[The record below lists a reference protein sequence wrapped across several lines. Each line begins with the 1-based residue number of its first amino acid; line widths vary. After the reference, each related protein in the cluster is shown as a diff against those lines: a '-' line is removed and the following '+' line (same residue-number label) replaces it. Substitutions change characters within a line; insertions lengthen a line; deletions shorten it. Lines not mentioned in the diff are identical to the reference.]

1 VSPTTD
7 TPGRI
12 RFHEPAGQPVHL
24 RLIDR
29 VALLAAL
36 DRAAAGKVTIVAAP
50 AGSGKS
56 SLIRAWSERQH
67 PPHRLALVN
76 VQRDRQDAQ
85 QFWLALLTAVR
96 KLSGDPVSAQ
106 PPTASPDFNGA
117 AVVDRIL
124 SELSGSAD
132 RVSLVIDDVHELAAP
147 DTLAHLSRLLTNLPA
162 NVHALLATRR
172 DLPLR
177 LHDLRLAGELS
188 DLRAADLRF
197 TEQETAALLKTARIT
212 LSDEAVV
219 RLHERTEGWAAGLRL
234 AVLSL
239 IEHPDPERFV
249 AEFTGSNRAV
259 AEYLVAEMLE
269 RQPQEVQHLLLR
281 TSILRR
287 VNGELADLLTGRPGS
302 ERILLGLE
310 DANAFTVSLD
320 PQRTWFRYHHLFADL
335 LRLELRR
342 MLPDEVR
349 ALHRTAAAW
358 LTDHAHI
365 VEAVRH
371 RQAAGDWPEAA
382 ALLVDH
388 CFGMMLDGQEESMH
402 TLLEAFPR
410 RSGTNFPELGVV
422 RAMVDLVHGRLDT
435 AAAHLAVAD
444 GCVAAAPEE
453 RRHRLRAAVAS
464 LNLSLARRRGSLADV
479 MRHAAFLESPP
490 PGRSDEEITL
500 GSDLRVLALM
510 NLGIVE
516 AWASGGSDAERHL
529 REGAD
534 LARRIARPYLEVAC
548 LAQLGFASTLSDF
561 TYSRARCEE
570 AIALAEEHG
579 WGTAFILAPALVNLG
594 AKLVWAGEFDRAER
608 TLRRADVAL
617 QADCGPGIGT
627 LLHLAK
633 GMLRAG
639 RGQRREAAEEFAAA
653 HELQSQLSGPHALT
667 GYVTGW
673 LLAARARLGSS
684 ADSRS
689 LLETLGSPL
698 IDSGEIRNGRAVIC
712 LAEGDPAAALAAL
725 APVIDAS
732 APVAHTC
739 TVVEAQV
746 LTALAHHALG
756 DGRRTQDALER
767 ALELAEPERLV
778 LPFVMAGAGD
788 LLEAMPR
795 HRTSHAA
802 LLTDILE
809 LVHGPPSAAI
819 TQPPPTAAPALSPS
833 ELRVLRYL
841 PSNLSRPEIAG
852 ELSISVNTVNTH
864 VRNIYAKLQATD
876 RSSAVQRARQLR
888 LLASDA
894 SLQPPLTG
902 FR

>member
-1 VSPTTD
+1 
-7 TPGRI
+7 
-12 RFHEPAGQPVHL
+12 VHL

-29 VALLAAL
+29 DALLAAL
-36 DRAAAGKVTIVAAP
+36 DRASAGKVTIVAAP

-56 SLIRAWSERQH
+56 SLLRAWAERQDRR
-67 PPHRLALVN
+67 HRLALVN
-76 VQRDRQDAQ
+76 VQRDQQDAQ
-85 QFWLALLTAVR
+85 QFWLALLKAVR
-96 KLSGDPVSAQ
+96 DLSGDPVGAQ
-106 PPTASPDFNGA
+106 PPTASPDFSGA
-117 AVVDRIL
+117 VIVDRIL
-124 SELSGSAD
+124 AELAVSAGRLSAD
-132 RVSLVIDDVHELAAP
+132 RVSLVIDDVHELASP

-188 DLRAADLRF
+188 ELRSADLRF
-197 TEQETAALLKTARIT
+197 TGQETAALLKAARIT
-212 LSDEAVV
+212 LSDRAVA

-239 IEHPDPERFV
+239 TGHPDPEQFV

-259 AEYLVAEMLE
+259 AEYLVAEMLG
-269 RQPQEVQHLLLR
+269 RQPGDVQNLLLR

-342 MLPDEVR
+342 ILPDEVR
-349 ALHRTAAAW
+349 DLHRTAAAW
-358 LTDHAHI
+358 LTDHAHT

-371 RQAAGDWPEAA
+371 LQAAGDWPEAA

-388 CFGMMLDGQEESMH
+388 SFGMMLDGQEESMH
-402 TLLEAFPR
+402 ALLEAFPR
-410 RSGTNFPELGVV
+410 RGGTNFPELSVV
-422 RAMVDLVHGRLDT
+422 RAMVDLVHGRLDE
-435 AAAHLAVAD
+435 AAAHLAVAG
-444 GCVAAAPEE
+444 GCPAAAPEA
-453 RRHRLRAAVAS
+453 RRHRLRAAIAS

-490 PGRSDEEITL
+490 SARSDEEITL

-516 AWASGGSDAERHL
+516 AWASGHSDAERHL
-529 REGAD
+529 REGAE
-534 LARRIARPYLEVAC
+534 LARRIGRPYLEVAC

-561 TYSRARCEE
+561 TYARARCEE
-570 AIALAEEHG
+570 AIALAELHG

-594 AKLVWAGEFDRAER
+594 AKLVWAGEFDHAER
-608 TLRRADVAL
+608 TLQRADVAL

-639 RGQRREAAEEFAAA
+639 RGRQHEAAEEFATA
-653 HELQSQLSGPHALT
+653 HALQSQLSGPHALT

-673 LLAARARLGSS
+673 LLAARARLGSL
-684 ADSRS
+684 ADARS

-698 IDSGEIRNGRAVIC
+698 VDSGEIRNGRAVLC
-712 LAEGDPAAALAAL
+712 LAEGDPAEALAAL
-725 APVIDAS
+725 APIFDAS
-732 APVAHTC
+732 APAAHTC
-739 TVVEAQV
+739 TVVEAHV
-746 LTALAHHALG
+746 LAALAHDALG
-756 DGRRTQDALER
+756 DERRMQDAIER

-802 LLTDILE
+802 LLTDIVE
-809 LVHGPPSAAI
+809 LVHGSSPATI
-819 TQPPPTAAPALSPS
+819 VQPPPTAALSAS

-841 PSNLSRPEIAG
+841 PSNLSRPQIAD
-852 ELSISVNTVNTH
+852 ELSVSVNTVNTH
-864 VRNIYAKLQATD
+864 VRSIYAKLQAAD
-876 RSSAVQRARQLR
+876 RSSAVRRARQLR
-888 LLASDA
+888 LLAGNA
-894 SLQPPLTG
+894 SLQAPLTG
-902 FR
+902 FG